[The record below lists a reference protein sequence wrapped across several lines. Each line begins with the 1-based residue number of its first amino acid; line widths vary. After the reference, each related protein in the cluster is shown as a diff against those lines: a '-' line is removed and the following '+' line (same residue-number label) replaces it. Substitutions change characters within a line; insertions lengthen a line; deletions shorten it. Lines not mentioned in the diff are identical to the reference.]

1 MNTSILSSLIRLGT
15 SVFSFCSSV
24 SKNPEDWSEVEL
36 FSWFH
41 SGDWRHG
48 WNMIPDESI
57 NKLVLATQYYKK
69 KELWKKGFTF
79 LKTTNLEK
87 IDKGRYEL
95 KGKELY
101 VIVDEYITKNEQ
113 DTNFES
119 HRMYTDIQYLVYGE
133 EKIGITDVKN
143 TTEITP
149 YDNSKDI
156 IFLAAEQNNYRKALS
171 DRFFVFFPGDA
182 HRPCVKVDENINVRK
197 VVLKLKVN

>member
-1 MNTSILSSLIRLGT
+1 LA
-15 SVFSFCSSV
+15 SFLYLPQALRV
-24 SKNPEDWSEVEL
+24 
-36 FSWFH
+36 
-41 SGDWRHG
+41 
-48 WNMIPDESI
+48 
-57 NKLVLATQYYKK
+57 
-69 KELWKKGFTF
+69 
-79 LKTTNLEK
+79 